1 MRNIKEEI
9 LSWHKE
15 TLPNATEWAV
25 VDKLVEEV
33 EELNNALWAYTR
45 GGRTAKSEAEMLD
58 EIADVFIVATRYIDM
73 RSEGEVSI
81 LDIIEKKMERN
92 KQRVWGPEDA
102 NGDRWRV
109 K

>member
-1 MRNIKEEI
+1 MNDLIKEI

-15 TLPNATEWAV
+15 TFPNATEEAV
-25 VDKLVEEV
+25 SAKLLEETH
-33 EELNNALWAYTR
+33 ELWCELVNHEITR
-45 GGRTAKSEAEMLD
+45 STKSEAEMLD
-58 EIADVFIVATRYIDM
+58 EIADVFIVATSYINM
-73 RSEGEVSI
+73 RSGGEVSI

-102 NGDRWRV
+102 NGDRRRV